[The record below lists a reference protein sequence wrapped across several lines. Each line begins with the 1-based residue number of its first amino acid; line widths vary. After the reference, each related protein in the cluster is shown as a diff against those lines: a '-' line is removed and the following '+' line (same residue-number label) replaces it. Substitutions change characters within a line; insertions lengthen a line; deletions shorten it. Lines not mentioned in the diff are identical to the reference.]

1 MDLAKQGEGPPNL
14 ASSNF
19 GPQETRLQTHR
30 PVELPKTGHAR
41 GVPQRVTSE
50 KCGWRMKDEIK
61 SKIQEQDR
69 VALAISKRKQ
79 IPGTPGSGE
88 RAAALAVSR
97 YRATNLGTKKFSPVA
112 LRAFPNSL
120 ISRKEKISSERQ
132 NRPLLLIILTDIC
145 RLGVPRFYHGCTTIV
160 PRFFRGTFS
169 HNVDF
174 MRVCKVGVPRLYH
187 DLPWYNRGTKFG
199 AATEI
204 VVHCITVIKWLK
216 NS

>member
-30 PVELPKTGHAR
+30 PVELPNTEHAS

-61 SKIQEQDR
+61 YRIQSIHM

-79 IPGTPGSGE
+79 IPCTQGSGE

-97 YRATNLGTKKFSPVA
+97 YRATNPATMTYL
-112 LRAFPNSL
+112 LWAFPF
-120 ISRKEKISSERQ
+120 
-132 NRPLLLIILTDIC
+132 
-145 RLGVPRFYHGCTTIV
+145 RL
-160 PRFFRGTFS
+160 
-169 HNVDF
+169 
-174 MRVCKVGVPRLYH
+174 
-187 DLPWYNRGTKFG
+187 
-199 AATEI
+199 
-204 VVHCITVIKWLK
+204 
-216 NS
+216 